1 MEDHSH
7 QCFLS
12 CYDSQAQEGEAE
24 GLGAGRVIQVA
35 NGGMKCSVEV
45 LYVRLDARD
54 MLLML
59 LNTSVDDGGGGSR
72 DSAAV
77 LVDVVA

>member
-1 MEDHSH
+1 M
-7 QCFLS
+7 
-12 CYDSQAQEGEAE
+12 
-24 GLGAGRVIQVA
+24 LGRGAVCKAG
-35 NGGMKCSVEV
+35 
-45 LYVRLDARD
+45 ARD

-59 LNTSVDDGGGGSR
+59 LNISVVDGGGGSR